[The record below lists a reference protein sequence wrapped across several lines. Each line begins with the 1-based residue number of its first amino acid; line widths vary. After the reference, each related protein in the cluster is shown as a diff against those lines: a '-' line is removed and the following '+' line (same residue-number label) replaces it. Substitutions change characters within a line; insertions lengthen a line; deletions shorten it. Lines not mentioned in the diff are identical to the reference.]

1 MRKSMVLLVLV
12 LMLALLVISCGKKQ
26 AEQSTQQKLKVGFVY
41 IGPVGDAGW
50 TYAHDQGRKELE
62 KLPFVEKT
70 TFVENVPESAEATRV
85 ITQLAESGYN
95 LIFTTS
101 FGFMDP
107 TLEVAPKYPNVTF
120 MHCSG
125 FKTAPNMGTY
135 FGKMY
140 QATYLAGLTVGKMT
154 KANKVGIVA
163 AHPIPEVKRHIN
175 GYARGI
181 AAVNPKAKLY
191 VIWVNSWHDPAKEM
205 DAANSLIDMGC
216 DVIMQNIDSAAA
228 QQAAEKRG
236 VYSVGYNNDMSAF
249 APKAHLTAPIW
260 NWGVAYKYIA
270 EQVYNK
276 TWKNEQVYWGL
287 EKGII
292 GLAPMNAI
300 VPQEVKDLVAKKQQE
315 IIDGTLNP
323 FAGPIKDNK
332 GTLRIKEGEVM
343 SDEALLSIDWLVE
356 NVVDKSQK

>member
-1 MRKSMVLLVLV
+1 MKKRYLIVLLVLAISI
-12 LMLALLVISCGKKQ
+12 LMISCTKKK
-26 AEQSTQQKLKVGFVY
+26 AEPTTQDKLKVAFVY
-41 IGPVGDAGW
+41 IGPIGDAGW
-50 TYAHDQGRKELE
+50 TYAHEQGHQEIK

-70 TFVENVPESAEATRV
+70 TIVENVPENAEASRV
-85 ITQLAESGYN
+85 ITQLAEEGYD

-101 FGFMDP
+101 FGYMDA
-107 TLEVAPKYPNVTF
+107 TQEVAKKYPNTTF

-125 FKTAPNMGTY
+125 YKTAPNVGTY

-140 QATYLAGLTVGKMT
+140 EATYLAGLIVGKMT
-154 KANKVGIVA
+154 KSNKVGIVA

-191 VIWVNSWHDPAKEM
+191 VIWANSWYDPGKES

-216 DVIMQNIDSAAA
+216 DVIMQNMDSAAA

-236 VYSVGYNNDMSAF
+236 VYSIGYNNDMSKF
-249 APKAHLTAPIW
+249 APKAHLTAPVW
-260 NWGVAYKYIA
+260 NWGVAYKYIV

-276 TWKNEQVYWGL
+276 TWNNTPIYWGL
-287 EKGII
+287 DKGLI
-292 GLAPMNAI
+292 GLAPISSTVPEDVKKI
-300 VPQEVKDLVAKKQQE
+300 VEANKQD
-315 IIDGTLNP
+315 IISGKLHP

-332 GTLRIKEGEVM
+332 GKLRVKQGETM
-343 SDEALLSIDWLVE
+343 TDEQLLSIDWLVE

>member
-1 MRKSMVLLVLV
+1 MKKSLVIIMLVLT
-12 LMLALLVISCGKKQ
+12 MLFLLSCAKKQ
-26 AEQSTQQKLKVGFVY
+26 ADQPAQEKLKVGFVY
-41 IGPVGDAGW
+41 IGPIGDAGW
-50 TYAHDQGRKELE
+50 TYAHEQGHQMLKN
-62 KLPFVEKT
+62 LPFVEKT
-70 TFVENVPESAEATRV
+70 TIVENIPENAEATRV
-85 ITQLAESGYN
+85 ITQLAEEGYN

-101 FGFMDP
+101 FGYSDP
-107 TLEVAPKYPNVTF
+107 TIEVAAKYPNVTF

-125 FKTAPNMGTY
+125 YKSAPNVGTY

-140 QATYLAGLTVGKMT
+140 EATYLAGVIVGKMT
-154 KANKVGIVA
+154 KSNKVGIVA

-181 AAVNPKAKLY
+181 ASVNPNAKLY
-191 VIWVNSWHDPAKEM
+191 VIWANSWYDPGKES

-216 DVIMQNIDSAAA
+216 DVIMQNMDSAAA

-236 VYSVGYNNDMSAF
+236 VLSVGYNNDMSKF
-249 APKAHLTAPIW
+249 APRAHLTAPIW

-276 TWKNEQVYWGL
+276 TWTNDPLYWGID
-287 EKGII
+287 KGLI
-292 GLAPMNAI
+292 GLAPINAS
-300 VPQEVKDLVAKKQQE
+300 VPQEVKDLVEQRKEE
-315 IIDGTLNP
+315 IVKGTLHP

-332 GTLRIKEGEVM
+332 GTERVKAGETM
-343 SDEALLSIDWLVE
+343 TDEALLSIDWLVE